1 MSPAERVTELRS
13 LLEHHNRLYY
23 VEAHPEIPDAEYD
36 KLFRELEELEDQ
48 HPELDDSNSPTRR
61 VGGAPLEGFEQVQHP
76 VPMLSIDDIFSEE
89 EVAEFYR
96 RLQKNLGLES
106 IPVTIEPKIDGVA
119 ASLVYRNGS
128 LDYGRG

>member
-1 MSPAERVTELRS
+1 MSPAERISELRS

-96 RLQKNLGLES
+96 RLQKMRLLLL
-106 IPVTIEPKIDGVA
+106 I
-119 ASLVYRNGS
+119 
-128 LDYGRG
+128 